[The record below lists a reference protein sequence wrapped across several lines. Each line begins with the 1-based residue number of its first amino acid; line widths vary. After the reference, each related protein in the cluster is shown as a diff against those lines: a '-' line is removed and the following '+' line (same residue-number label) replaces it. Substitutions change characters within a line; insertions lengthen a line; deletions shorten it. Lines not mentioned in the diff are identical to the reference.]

1 MTKYLK
7 KDKELDINDPQYTQ
21 AFEKCKR
28 ILTTNPILI
37 YPAFEKPFALSTDA
51 SNYALGAVL
60 SQMNDGKDYPVAFAP
75 RTLNKHELNY
85 STTKKK
91 EALAIMWAVEK
102 FRPYLHG
109 HKFRLITDHKPLT
122 FVMRCHHTVC
132 P

>member
-37 YPAFEKPFALSTDA
+37 YPAFEKPFVLSTDA

-60 SQMNDGKDYPVAFAP
+60 SQVNDGKDYPVAFAP

-85 STTKKK
+85 STTEK
-91 EALAIMWAVEK
+91 EA
-102 FRPYLHG
+102 
-109 HKFRLITDHKPLT
+109 LT
-122 FVMRCHHTVC
+122 FVMWCQHTVC